1 MDRVS
6 SHGKAI
12 GSFDPV
18 FSGLARR
25 LLSPCGRR
33 SRNGLGAHEV
43 QSFVF
48 VNLTNEGDMK
58 MKLPHRLIGIAVTT
72 LAIVF
77 AAGCDRKTSTESTG
91 DRADGTAERAG
102 EKMDR
107 AATDMSREA
116 DKAGDKMSDA
126 AITAKVKTAI
136 IAEPGLKAMQIDVD
150 TVNGVVTLTGTVDA
164 PQLIDQARQV
174 AQSVEGVKSVNNRL
188 TVKVSSDLRR
198 VKHA

>member
-1 MDRVS
+1 
-6 SHGKAI
+6 
-12 GSFDPV
+12 
-18 FSGLARR
+18 
-25 LLSPCGRR
+25 
-33 SRNGLGAHEV
+33 
-43 QSFVF
+43 
-48 VNLTNEGDMK
+48 MK

-72 LAIVF
+72 LAIAF
-77 AAGCDRKTSTESTG
+77 AAGCDRKTSMESTG
-91 DRADGTAERAG
+91 DRADGTSERAG

-188 TVKVSSDLRR
+188 TVKASSDLRR

>member
-1 MDRVS
+1 
-6 SHGKAI
+6 
-12 GSFDPV
+12 
-18 FSGLARR
+18 
-25 LLSPCGRR
+25 
-33 SRNGLGAHEV
+33 
-43 QSFVF
+43 
-48 VNLTNEGDMK
+48 

-72 LAIVF
+72 LAIAF
-77 AAGCDRKTSTESTG
+77 AAGCDRETPMESTG
-91 DRADGTAERAG
+91 DRADGTSERVG

-107 AATDMSREA
+107 AATDMSREG

-164 PQLIDQARQV
+164 PPFIDQARQV

-188 TVKVSSDLRR
+188 TVKTSSDRRR
-198 VKHA
+198 VNHA